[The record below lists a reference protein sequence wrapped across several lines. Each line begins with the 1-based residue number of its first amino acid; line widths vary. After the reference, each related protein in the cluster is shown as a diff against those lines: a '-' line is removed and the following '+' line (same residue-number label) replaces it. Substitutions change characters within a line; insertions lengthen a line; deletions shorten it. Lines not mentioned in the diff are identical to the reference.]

1 MQRGEVFNS
10 VSHIVGAT
18 AALAG
23 GAVLVALA
31 AAQGD
36 PWRVVS
42 FGVYAATLFLLYLVS
57 SLYHGLRGRS
67 KAVFRVFDHQAIYL
81 LIAGTYTPF
90 SLISLRASVGWWVF
104 GTIWGIALIGVVLEA
119 LPQRGRRVI
128 PLLLYILMGWLVLLA
143 LDPLLASLP
152 ARGFT
157 WLLAGGVLYTAGVL
171 FFLLS
176 DRFSYAHGIW
186 HLFVLAGSVSHYF
199 AILLYL

>member
-42 FGVYAATLFLLYLVS
+42 FGVYAATLVLLYLVS

-143 LDPLLASLP
+143 LDRLLARLP
-152 ARGFT
+152 AGGFT

-176 DRFSYAHGIW
+176 DRLSYAHGIW

-199 AILLYL
+199 AILFYL

>member
-143 LDPLLASLP
+143 LDRLLARLP
-152 ARGFT
+152 AGGFT

-176 DRFSYAHGIW
+176 DRLSYAHGIW

-199 AILLYL
+199 AILFYL